1 MNDLDVR
8 LDDASLGGS
17 ALVGHLQ
24 RSINRGRQVIGFEYA
39 EGWIAGTGD
48 IAPFDLDH
56 QLLAGPGRLYAR
68 AGANRLS
75 PAFQD
80 ASPDRWGCMLIE
92 RRERIR
98 SRQRG
103 EAPRVLSDWDYLA
116 GVSDETRMGALRL
129 FSPDTQQFVDADR
142 LQAPPIAELRE
153 LEAITAEVERND
165 DDDTPE
171 RIEWLMHLAA
181 AGSALGGARP
191 KAAVRDVDG
200 SLWLAKFPS
209 NDDRHDIGLWEFITY
224 RLACAAG
231 IDMPDARVMQFSD
244 RGHTYLVRRFDRQ
257 GDSRRAYASALTL
270 TDLDQSDGA
279 SYLDIVQAIENNG
292 VANHIGSDLE
302 QLCRR
307 VLFTILIG
315 NRDDHLRNHGF
326 LREGNGWRL
335 SPAFDI
341 NPNPEKDAHVLAI
354 DDVDPTSDS
363 ALWKSTA
370 DFYRVSRKRLEA
382 IEREVRQSVAAW
394 REVAADA
401 GASRREITRMSAV
414 IDATR

>member
-1 MNDLDVR
+1 MTELDVW
-8 LDDASLGGS
+8 LDDQTLGGS

-24 RSINRGRQVIGFEYA
+24 RSNNRGREAVGFEYA
-39 EGWIAGTGD
+39 NDWIAGAAA

-56 QLLAGPGRLYAR
+56 QLILGPGRQYAR
-68 AGANRLS
+68 SGATKLT

-103 EAPRVLSDWDYLA
+103 EAPRRLTEWDYLA

-129 FSPDTQQFVDADR
+129 FDLDAQHFVDGDR
-142 LQAPPIAELRE
+142 LQAPPMTDLRE
-153 LEAITAEVERND
+153 LEAITAEVERD
-165 DDDTPE
+165 DADDTPE
-171 RIEWLMHLAA
+171 RIEWLLHLAA
-181 AGSALGGARP
+181 PGSALGGARP
-191 KAAVRDVDG
+191 KASIRDVDQ

-209 NDDRHDIGLWEFITY
+209 NDDRHDIGLWEYIAY
-224 RLACAAG
+224 QLARMAG
-231 IDMPDARVMQFSD
+231 IDMPEARVMRFSE

-257 GDSRRAYASALTL
+257 GRSRRAFASALTV
-270 TDLDQSDGA
+270 TDLDNSEGA
-279 SYLDIVQAIENNG
+279 SYLDIVQAIETMG
-292 VANHIGSDLE
+292 VANHIGADLE
-302 QLCRR
+302 QMCRR

-341 NPNPEKDAHVLAI
+341 NPNPEKDIHVLAI
-354 DDVDPTSDS
+354 NDLETVPDS
-363 ALWKSTA
+363 QLWRETA
-370 DFYRVSRKRLEA
+370 EFYRVSRKAADR
-382 IEREVRQSVAAW
+382 IESDVRQAVAQW
-394 REVAADA
+394 QEVARAH
-401 GASRREITRMSAV
+401 GATRGDIHRMATV
-414 IDATR
+414 IDPRR

>member
-1 MNDLDVR
+1 VNDLDVR
-8 LDDASLGGS
+8 LDDATLGGS

-39 EGWIAGTGD
+39 DDWIAGAGE
-48 IAPFDLDH
+48 ILPFDLDH
-56 QLLAGPGRLYAR
+56 QLIIGPGRLYAR

-103 EAPRVLSDWDYLA
+103 EAPRALSDWDYLA

-142 LQAPPIAELRE
+142 LQAPPITDLRE

-171 RIEWLMHLAA
+171 RIEWLLHLAA
-181 AGSALGGARP
+181 PGSGLGGARP
-191 KAAVRDVDG
+191 KASIRDVVG

-209 NDDRHDIGLWEFITY
+209 NNDRQDIGLWEFIAY
-224 RLACAAG
+224 RLARAAG
-231 IDMPDARVMQFSD
+231 IDMPEARVMQFSE

-257 GDSRRAYASALTL
+257 AASRRAYASALTL
-270 TDLDQSDGA
+270 TDREQSEGA

-292 VANHIGSDLE
+292 VANHIGADLE
-302 QLCRR
+302 QLYRR

-341 NPNPEKDAHVLAI
+341 NPNPEKDTHVLAI
-354 DDVDPTSDS
+354 DDVDPTPDS
-363 ALWKSTA
+363 TLWKNSA
-370 DFYRVSRKRLEA
+370 DFYRVRRKRLDT
-382 IEREVRQSVAAW
+382 IEREVREAVATW
-394 REVAADA
+394 RDIARHA
-401 GASRREITRMSAV
+401 GASRGEIERMSTV